1 MEASAKDGAR
11 CKCNYCSNGY
21 ACDSNSCG
29 TSPLWKHLRNQCE
42 KYPYRSYKKLG
53 LLLII
58 RNYVSYAMVHHE
70 VLRIQENKVE
80 SLTWED
86 WEVFKG
92 LPGLKIWF
100 RASSSCSTVAKCG
113 DDEENQVV
121 PMSPPPPVSS

>member
-1 MEASAKDGAR
+1 MDLREAWFMK
-11 CKCNYCSNGY
+11 
-21 ACDSNSCG
+21 
-29 TSPLWKHLRNQCE
+29 
-42 KYPYRSYKKLG
+42 

-92 LPGLKIWF
+92 LPGIKFLF
-100 RASSSCSTVAKCG
+100 
-113 DDEENQVV
+113 NN
-121 PMSPPPPVSS
+121 